1 MLKTFKPSIMPYLTK
16 TFVMLFV
23 VMVVVRYV
31 EQSLFGDAAM
41 ATYKVMV
48 ALPVVVTLLVWL
60 AERTSIGEIEVAEE
74 GLKVTA
80 RSGDS
85 CAVPWGSVTVAKHNR
100 PKRFFSH
107 PLWEFHNKAGEKLYI
122 PSGIL
127 RRQEEEELT
136 TLITGYLPAQKVETA
151 N

>member
-1 MLKTFKPSIMPYLTK
+1 MR
-16 TFVMLFV
+16 V
-23 VMVVVRYV
+23 
-31 EQSLFGDAAM
+31 
-41 ATYKVMV
+41 
-48 ALPVVVTLLVWL
+48 LLAIG
-60 AERTSIGEIEVAEE
+60 AERVI
-74 GLKVTA
+74 
-80 RSGDS
+80 RPRRS

-127 RRQEEEELT
+127 RRGEEEELT
-136 TLITGYLPAQKVETA
+136 TLITGYLPDQKVETA